1 MSEPIRI
8 LHFADTHIGMENYGR
23 ISPQSGLSTRVEDF
37 LRRMDEMIDY
47 ARENDV
53 DLTIFAGDAFKTRT
67 PNPTFQREFAWRV
80 RDLIELAPLVLL
92 VGNHDLPPMALKA
105 SSIEIYDTL
114 AVPNVW
120 VADEYELKVIDTK
133 RGPVAVG
140 AAPYPVRS
148 RLLEDEKTASMTI
161 AEIDALLQEVLANLL
176 EDLATEAD
184 KLDMPRLL
192 TGHFTVDGA
201 VWGSERQIMLG
212 RDIAVARAS
221 LADPRWDY
229 VALGHVHKHQNLTA
243 NQTGVPPVVYSGSI
257 ERIDF
262 GEEHDAKG
270 FCWVELQRGRA
281 DWQFVTVNA
290 RPFVTL
296 RADLKESEN
305 PTQEVVDLIE
315 EHHLQGAVVR
325 LILQFTPETEASF
338 NEGVVRDVLRQAGV
352 SSIAVIRKEIQQYAR
367 ARLGGSPEELD
378 DLELLDRYLISRQVD
393 EARRRELAAAA
404 KEIFESTL
412 VHRE

>member
-1 MSEPIRI
+1 
-8 LHFADTHIGMENYGR
+8 
-23 ISPQSGLSTRVEDF
+23 
-37 LRRMDEMIDY
+37 
-47 ARENDV
+47 
-53 DLTIFAGDAFKTRT
+53 
-67 PNPTFQREFAWRV
+67 
-80 RDLIELAPLVLL
+80 
-92 VGNHDLPPMALKA
+92 
-105 SSIEIYDTL
+105 
-114 AVPNVW
+114 
-120 VADEYELKVIDTK
+120 
-133 RGPVAVG
+133 
-140 AAPYPVRS
+140 
-148 RLLEDEKTASMTI
+148 
-161 AEIDALLQEVLANLL
+161 
-176 EDLATEAD
+176 
-184 KLDMPRLL
+184 
-192 TGHFTVDGA
+192 
-201 VWGSERQIMLG
+201 
-212 RDIAVARAS
+212 
-221 LADPRWDY
+221 
-229 VALGHVHKHQNLTA
+229 
-243 NQTGVPPVVYSGSI
+243 VVYSGSI